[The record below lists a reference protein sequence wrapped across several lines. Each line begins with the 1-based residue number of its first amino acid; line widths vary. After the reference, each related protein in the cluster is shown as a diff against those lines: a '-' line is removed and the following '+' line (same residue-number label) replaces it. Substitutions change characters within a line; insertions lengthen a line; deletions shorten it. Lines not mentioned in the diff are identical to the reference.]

1 MTWFQPEEWQ
11 KLKEVV
17 DDPTTLDDSYV
28 DWKKGADQAIR
39 DFRENGQIVQKI
51 SVKIDKLL
59 VWCDTQ
65 GLKPNGKVR
74 SQYAAYLAQKKASKG
89 NTSRLTKTPANN
101 AGTDSQTALAR

>member
-1 MTWFQPEEWQ
+1 MGHLHMTNEQNVIYTMTWFQPEEWQ

-74 SQYAAYLAQKKASKG
+74 SQYAAYLAQKKASK
-89 NTSRLTKTPANN
+89 
-101 AGTDSQTALAR
+101 